1 MQESQ
6 LLGLGECRASREVS
20 SAEAGRLVGH
30 DEHWVRAR
38 SGIQSRRY
46 AEETETLTMMG
57 VAAAEKALAE
67 AAVDASSIDC
77 VLVATSTNLLQMP
90 QLAPTVAHRLGAD
103 RAAGFDLAA
112 ACAGFTHALAVARSL
127 IGSGTARYV
136 LIVAADRMTDIVDVA
151 DPSLGFLFGDG
162 AGAVVVGPAATE
174 WGIGPVV
181 WGASGAQAEVL
192 EMTATWAEYAS
203 STRMSRPVLRMDGKS
218 LARWVRGDVLPA
230 LRRAVESAQ
239 VDWSR
244 ISAFIPH
251 QANLRI
257 VDMLASSLP
266 LPENAVVARDVV
278 TAGNTSAASIPLA
291 MRSLLD
297 SGKAVSGN
305 LALVGGYGAGLSFSA
320 MVLRLP

>member
-6 LLGLGECRASREVS
+6 LLGVGTYRAGCAVS
-20 SAEAGRLVGH
+20 SAEVGERVGH
-30 DEHWVRAR
+30 DDHWVRAR

-46 AEETETLTMMG
+46 ADESETLAVMG
-57 VAAAEKALAE
+57 VTAAEKALAE
-67 AAVDASSIDC
+67 AAVDPSSIDC
-77 VLVATSTNLLQMP
+77 VIVATSTNLLQMP
-90 QLAPTVAHRLGAD
+90 QLAPTVAHRLGAH

-127 IGSGTARYV
+127 IGLGTSKYV
-136 LIVAADRMTDIVDVA
+136 LIVAVERMTDIVDVS

-162 AGAVVVGPAATE
+162 AGAVVVGPAASG

-181 WGASGAQAEVL
+181 WGASGDQSDVL

-203 STRMSRPVLRMDGKS
+203 DDDVPRPVLQMDGKR

-239 VDWSR
+239 VDWSE
-244 ISAFIPH
+244 IAAFIPH

-257 VDMLASSLP
+257 VNMLAGALG
-266 LPENAVVARDVV
+266 LPEHVAVARDVV

-297 SGKAVSGN
+297 SGQAVSGD
-305 LALVGGYGAGLSFSA
+305 LALIGGYGAGLSYSA
-320 MVLRLP
+320 IVLRLP